1 MNLKRVLFI
10 LFLGLYLLSCGN
22 KTKSEE
28 NKQEEKKGTVENTE
42 KSTENRYGS
51 NLVGYVTKPNDW
63 MEFEDPNASQNA
75 KQLTPDSVNIV
86 TLDVVAVDGSAT
98 AEQAAAV
105 TQERYMNSGIKDV
118 SLKDSEIGNYKGKQV
133 TVKVPD
139 GRILIVNYIEYNN
152 NVYYISQEGLPK
164 YQNELTKVV
173 NTWRPDK

>member
-1 MNLKRVLFI
+1 M
-10 LFLGLYLLSCGN
+10 
-22 KTKSEE
+22 
-28 NKQEEKKGTVENTE
+28 
-42 KSTENRYGS
+42 ST
-51 NLVGYVTKPNDW
+51 
-63 MEFEDPNASQNA
+63 FEDSNASQNA

-86 TLDVVAVDGSAT
+86 TLDVVAVDGSST

-105 TQERYMNSGIKDV
+105 TQERYVNSGIKDV